1 MEIQD
6 LDLKTFIENET
17 GCRFNRQ
24 LKINSPF
31 NPSDKTPSFA
41 IHYDDNA
48 GKWKFKDFSTGES
61 GDIIDFCMKYK
72 NMNYMES
79 RQYLGLS
86 AEKSAEELNIEKV
99 KKYINWSINNQ
110 DFRKNQILIGVFRFE
125 DSNNS
130 TVYYKGKFR
139 NKDGSKELS
148 YFSIDNDGQVKNK
161 RNYDFELPYNLY
173 NSINAIKEN
182 KTLIF
187 VEGERDVNKL
197 NHILRNKEY
206 VAVSIKNC
214 KGKGIDLLNA
224 SSGSLKIFVIPDNDE
239 PGEKYYKRI
248 EYFFLSKSI
257 SFKKIN
263 LPGIKQL
270 GKGTDVT
277 DWLDAGHSKK
287 DLLNA
292 FDRSLDLKNKYEL
305 QQDSLGIYKT
315 IIKDGSE
322 KKIYMTNFNVVDAT
336 AIHYVNEDVEGIKL
350 SIKTSFGSTI
360 EKRDYVNVF
369 DDPKSFRNFLGSM
382 DLIFKGRVD
391 DLMNLKAWINKYFA
405 IEKSKVYS
413 GTRFAFED
421 KQVKLVTQDGM
432 ITSKEVDLK
441 IKSDGGT
448 AIKIVNI
455 NPIGKEELQELMK
468 YLFEFAPKRISYSVV
483 GTIINNLAIA
493 QAMELN
499 ISFHHLL
506 LAGESGGGKS
516 TVMEN
521 VITAILNYP
530 KDDIKSITLT
540 TPFAMEK
547 ALSEGNYSLLFE
559 EFKPSKMNDYK
570 KNMISEILRNSYD
583 RHTVDRGNR
592 NLKSNTVL
600 ALTRP
605 LILAG
610 EETFVNNEKALNE
623 RSCIIYLSKNQR
635 TKEQTTAMEWIMG
648 NQDILNKL
656 GRSLIDIVLSMSLE
670 EYKTLR
676 ENEFSKIKGIKD
688 RPQNTAINICTGI
701 AILNKLLNKFG
712 LQEIENYESV
722 VVSNIRNEILDD
734 MDDSLSEVEKILS
747 LYDQIIG
754 DGRIYEDN
762 VKKAVQR
769 KDGSLYIRTSEMY
782 NQIFSYMKDIG
793 NKQSL
798 MELKDF
804 KKQAKMAGYL
814 LKPSDRQ
821 IKIDKVNIKFD
832 LYDVS
837 KVKKLGLESLA
848 PPDIFED
855 EWDKG
860 EQKVV
865 FPDKFNK
872 K

>member
-1 MEIQD
+1 VELQD
-6 LDLKTFIENET
+6 IDLINLIERET
-17 GCRFNRQ
+17 GEHFNRQ
-24 LKINSPF
+24 GYVKCPF
-31 NPSDKTPSFA
+31 HNEKTPSLAVKFYPDANKQRFKCFGCDASGDA
-41 IHYDDNA
+41 IDFIM
-48 GKWKFKDFSTGES
+48 KFK
-61 GDIIDFCMKYK
+61 
-72 NMNYMES
+72 NMEYNQARE
-79 RQYLGLS
+79 YLGLTV
-86 AEKSAEELNIEKV
+86 EKSEQEQQIGRV
-99 KKYINWSINNQ
+99 QSFIDWQIKKFGWK
-110 DFRKNQILIGVFRFE
+110 DKLIGLFPFTN
-125 DSNNS
+125 D
-130 TVYYKGKFR
+130 KGEIAYFKAKFKNDKNEKR
-139 NKDGSKELS
+139 LS
-148 YFSIDNDGQVKNK
+148 YYHIEDGKVINK
-161 RNYDFELPYNLY
+161 RGCEELPYNLY
-173 NSINAIKEN
+173 EAMQGIKN
-182 KTLIF
+182 GKILIIC
-187 VEGERDVNKL
+187 EGEKDVNNL
-197 NHILRNKEY
+197 NSVLKRSDY
-206 VAVSIKNC
+206 VATSVKNV
-214 KGKGIDLLNA
+214 KDLSMYEGAYLYVCGDTGEA
-224 SSGSLKIFVIPDNDE
+224 
-239 PGEKYYKRI
+239 GEKYKWSIYKKL
-248 EYFFLSKSI
+248 FKSSKS
-257 SFKKIN
+257 FKFIN
-263 LPGIKQL
+263 LPGIKSL
-270 GKGTDVT
+270 GDNKDVT
-277 DWLDAGHSKK
+277 DWLDAGHDKK

-315 IIKDGSE
+315 IVKDGSE

-350 SIKTSFGSTI
+350 SIRTSFSGII
-360 EKRDYVNVF
+360 EKRDYVTVF

-405 IEKSKVYS
+405 IEKSKIYS
-413 GTRFAFED
+413 GTRFVLED
-421 KQVKLVTQDGM
+421 SQVKLVTKDGM
-432 ITSKEVDLK
+432 ITDKGINPK

-448 AIKIVNI
+448 AIKIIDI
-455 NPIGKEELQELMK
+455 NPIRKEELQELMK

-493 QAMELN
+493 QAIELN

-521 VITAILNYP
+521 VIAAILNYP

-623 RSCIIYLSKNQR
+623 RSCIIYLSKSQR
-635 TKEQTTAMEWIMG
+635 TKEQTAAMEWII
-648 NQDILNKL
+648 NHQDILNKL
-656 GRSLIDIVLSMSLE
+656 GRSLIEIVLNMPVE
-670 EYKTLR
+670 EYRNIRST
-676 ENEFSKIKGIKD
+676 ESEMIKGIKD
-688 RPQNTAINICTGI
+688 RPRNTAVNICSGI
-701 AILNKLLNKFG
+701 AILNKLLDKFG
-712 LQEIENYESV
+712 LQEIGNYEKV
-722 VVSNIRNEILDD
+722 VVNNIRNEILDD

-769 KDGSLYIRTSEMY
+769 KDGNLYIRTSEMY

-821 IKIDKVNIKFD
+821 IKVESANIRFD
-832 LYDVS
+832 LYDIS
-837 KVKKLGLESLA
+837 KIKKLGLESLA

-855 EWDKG
+855 EWEKG

>member
-1 MEIQD
+1 MELQD
-6 LDLKTFIENET
+6 IDLKNLIERET
-17 GCRFNRQ
+17 GEHFNRQ
-24 LKINSPF
+24 GYIKCPF
-31 NPSDKTPSFA
+31 HNEKTPSLAVKFYPDA
-41 IHYDDNA
+41 NKQRFKCFGCSTSGDSIDFIMKFKNMAYEQAREYLGLTVEKSEQEQQVERVQGFIDWQIKKFGWKDTLIGLFPFTNDKSEIA
-48 GKWKFKDFSTGES
+48 YFKAKFKDSEG
-61 GDIIDFCMKYK
+61 
-72 NMNYMES
+72 
-79 RQYLGLS
+79 
-86 AEKSAEELNIEKV
+86 
-99 KKYINWSINNQ
+99 KK
-110 DFRKNQILIGVFRFE
+110 R
-125 DSNNS
+125 
-130 TVYYKGKFR
+130 
-139 NKDGSKELS
+139 LS
-148 YFSIDNDGQVKNK
+148 YYHIENDKVVNK
-161 RNYDFELPYNLY
+161 RGSEELPYNLY
-173 NSINAIKEN
+173 NALQGIEN
-182 KTLIF
+182 DNVLIIC
-187 VEGERDVNKL
+187 EGEKDVNNL
-197 NHILRNKEY
+197 NSVLKRSNY
-206 VAVSIKNC
+206 VATSVKNV
-214 KGKGIDLLNA
+214 KDLSMYEGAYLYICGDTGEA
-224 SSGSLKIFVIPDNDE
+224 
-239 PGEKYYKRI
+239 GEKYKWSIYKKL
-248 EYFFLSKSI
+248 FGSAK
-257 SFKKIN
+257 SFKFIN
-263 LPGIKQL
+263 LPGIKSL
-270 GKGTDVT
+270 GDNKDVT
-277 DWLDAGHSKK
+277 DWLDAGHDKK

-315 IIKDGSE
+315 IAKDGSE

-350 SIKTSFGSTI
+350 SIKTSFGGII
-360 EKRDYVNVF
+360 EKRDYVTVF

-391 DLMNLKAWINKYFA
+391 DLMNLKAWVNKYFA

-413 GTRFAFED
+413 GTRFVFENND
-421 KQVKLVTQDGM
+421 IKLVTQDGM
-432 ITSKEVDLK
+432 ITSKGVNTK

-455 NPIGKEELQELMK
+455 DPIGKEELQKLMK

-493 QAMELN
+493 QAIELN

-521 VITAILNYP
+521 VIAAILNYP

-610 EETFVNNEKALNE
+610 EETFINNEKALNE

-635 TKEQTTAMEWIMG
+635 TKEQTTAMEWII
-648 NQDILNKL
+648 NHQDILNKL
-656 GRSLIDIVLSMSLE
+656 GRSLIEIVLNMSVE

-676 ENEFSKIKGIKD
+676 ENEFSEIKGIKD
-688 RPQNTAINICTGI
+688 RPGNTAANICTGI
-701 AILNKLLNKFG
+701 AILNELINQYG
-712 LQEIENYESV
+712 LQKITNYENV
-722 VVSNIRNEILDD
+722 VVANIRNEILDD
-734 MDDSLSEVEKILS
+734 MDDSLSEVEKILA

-814 LKPSDRQ
+814 LKASDRQ
-821 IKIDKVNIKFD
+821 IKVESANIRFD
-832 LYDVS
+832 LYDIS
-837 KVKKLGLESLA
+837 KIKKLGLESLA

-855 EWDKG
+855 EWEKG

-872 K
+872 GN

>member
-1 MEIQD
+1 VELQD
-6 LDLKTFIENET
+6 IDLKNLIERET
-17 GCRFNRQ
+17 GEHFNRQ
-24 LKINSPF
+24 GYIKCPF
-31 NPSDKTPSFA
+31 HNEKTPSLAVKFYPDA
-41 IHYDDNA
+41 NKQRFKCFGCSTSGDSIDFIMKFKNMAYEQAREYLGLTVEKSEQEQQVERVQGFIDWQIKKFGWKDTLIGLFPFTNDKSEIA
-48 GKWKFKDFSTGES
+48 YFKAKFKDSEG
-61 GDIIDFCMKYK
+61 
-72 NMNYMES
+72 
-79 RQYLGLS
+79 
-86 AEKSAEELNIEKV
+86 
-99 KKYINWSINNQ
+99 KK
-110 DFRKNQILIGVFRFE
+110 R
-125 DSNNS
+125 
-130 TVYYKGKFR
+130 
-139 NKDGSKELS
+139 LS
-148 YFSIDNDGQVKNK
+148 YYHIENDKVVNK
-161 RNYDFELPYNLY
+161 RGSEELPYNLY
-173 NSINAIKEN
+173 NALQGIEN
-182 KTLIF
+182 DNVLIIC
-187 VEGERDVNKL
+187 EGEKDVNNL
-197 NHILRNKEY
+197 NSVLKRSNY
-206 VAVSIKNC
+206 VATSVKNV
-214 KGKGIDLLNA
+214 KDLSMYEGAYLYICGDTGEA
-224 SSGSLKIFVIPDNDE
+224 
-239 PGEKYYKRI
+239 GEKYKWSIYKKL
-248 EYFFLSKSI
+248 FGSAK
-257 SFKKIN
+257 SFKFIN
-263 LPGIKQL
+263 LPGIKSL
-270 GKGTDVT
+270 GDNKDVT
-277 DWLDAGHSKK
+277 DWLDAGHDKK

-315 IIKDGSE
+315 IAKDGSE

-350 SIKTSFGSTI
+350 SIKTSFGGII
-360 EKRDYVNVF
+360 EKRDYVTVF

-391 DLMNLKAWINKYFA
+391 DLMNLKAWVNKYFA

-413 GTRFAFED
+413 GTRFVFENND
-421 KQVKLVTQDGM
+421 IKLVTQDGM
-432 ITSKEVDLK
+432 ITSKGVNTK

-455 NPIGKEELQELMK
+455 DPIGKEELQKLMK

-493 QAMELN
+493 QAIELN

-521 VITAILNYP
+521 VIAAILNYP

-610 EETFVNNEKALNE
+610 EETFINNEKALNE

-635 TKEQTTAMEWIMG
+635 TKEQTTAMEWII
-648 NQDILNKL
+648 NHQDILNKL
-656 GRSLIDIVLSMSLE
+656 GRSLIEIVLNMSVE

-676 ENEFSKIKGIKD
+676 ENEFSEIKGIKD
-688 RPQNTAINICTGI
+688 RPGNTAANICTGI
-701 AILNKLLNKFG
+701 AILNELINQYG
-712 LQEIENYESV
+712 LQKITNYENV
-722 VVSNIRNEILDD
+722 VVANIRNEILDD
-734 MDDSLSEVEKILS
+734 MDDSLSEVEKILA

-814 LKPSDRQ
+814 LKASDRQ
-821 IKIDKVNIKFD
+821 IKVESANIRFD
-832 LYDVS
+832 LYDIS
-837 KVKKLGLESLA
+837 KIKKLGLESLA

-855 EWDKG
+855 EWEKG

-872 K
+872 GN

>member
-1 MEIQD
+1 MELQD
-6 LDLKTFIENET
+6 IDLINLIERET
-17 GCRFNRQ
+17 GEHFNRQ
-24 LKINSPF
+24 GYIKCPF
-31 NPSDKTPSFA
+31 HNEKTPSLA
-41 IHYDDNA
+41 V
-48 GKWKFKDFSTGES
+48 KFYPDINKQRFKCFGCDAS
-61 GDIIDFCMKYK
+61 GDAIDFIMKLKNMKY
-72 NMNYMES
+72 NEA
-79 RQYLGLS
+79 REYLGLTV
-86 AEKSAEELNIEKV
+86 EKSVQEQQIEKV
-99 KKYINWSINNQ
+99 KGYIEWQIKKFKWSEN
-110 DFRKNQILIGVFRFE
+110 LIGLFSFVN
-125 DSNNS
+125 D
-130 TVYYKGKFR
+130 KGEIAYFKAKFKNDKGEKR
-139 NKDGSKELS
+139 LS
-148 YFSIDNDGQVKNK
+148 YYHIENDKVINK
-161 RNYDFELPYNLY
+161 RGSEELPYNLY
-173 NSINAIKEN
+173 NAIKGIKN
-182 KTLIF
+182 GKTLIIC
-187 VEGERDVNKL
+187 EGEKDVNNL
-197 NHILRNKEY
+197 NSTLKYSNY
-206 VAVSIKNC
+206 VATSVKNVKDLSMYEGAYLYVCGDTGEAGGKYKWSIYK
-214 KGKGIDLLNA
+214 KLF
-224 SSGSLKIFVIPDNDE
+224 GS
-239 PGEKYYKRI
+239 
-248 EYFFLSKSI
+248 SKS
-257 SFKKIN
+257 FKFIN
-263 LPGIKQL
+263 LPGIKSM
-270 GKGTDVT
+270 GDNKDVT
-277 DWLDAGHSKK
+277 DWLDAGRGKK
-287 DLLNA
+287 DLLSA

-315 IIKDGSE
+315 IVKDGSE

-350 SIKTSFGSTI
+350 SIKTSFGGII
-360 EKRDYVNVF
+360 EKRDYVTVF

-391 DLMNLKAWINKYFA
+391 DLMNLKAWVNKYFA

-413 GTRFAFED
+413 GTRFVFED

-432 ITSKEVDLK
+432 ITSKGVNTK

-455 NPIGKEELQELMK
+455 DPIGKEELQKLMK

-483 GTIINNLAIA
+483 GTIVNNLAIA
-493 QAMELN
+493 QAIELN

-623 RSCIIYLSKNQR
+623 RSCIIYLSKSQR
-635 TKEQTTAMEWIMG
+635 AKEQTAAMEWII
-648 NQDILNKL
+648 NHQDILNKL
-656 GRSLIDIVLSMSLE
+656 GRSLIEIVLNMPVE
-670 EYKTLR
+670 EYRNIRST
-676 ENEFSKIKGIKD
+676 ESEMIKGIKD
-688 RPQNTAINICTGI
+688 RPGNTAVNICSGI

-722 VVSNIRNEILDD
+722 VVANIRNEILDD
-734 MDDSLSEVEKILS
+734 MDDSLSEVEKILA

-837 KVKKLGLESLA
+837 KVKKLELESLA

-855 EWDKG
+855 EWEKG

-872 K
+872 GN